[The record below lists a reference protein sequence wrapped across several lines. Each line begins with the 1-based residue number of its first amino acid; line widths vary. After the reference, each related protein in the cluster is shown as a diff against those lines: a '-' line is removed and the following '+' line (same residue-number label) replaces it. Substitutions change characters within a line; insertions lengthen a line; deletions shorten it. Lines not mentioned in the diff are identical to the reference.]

1 MAVEHRGYGLKQ
13 EATKALT
20 QPGLGGA
27 LRVVKG
33 RHGEAGA
40 HRGGAA
46 RRTVVA
52 VWGYLGVSRWSREWD
67 ERVAA
72 VARQWPT
79 TAGSCRGK
87 KGGWWSGGQLWCDGA
102 AATAG

>member
-1 MAVEHRGYGLKQ
+1 
-13 EATKALT
+13 LT

-33 RHGEAGA
+33 RLGAGLVVARLRHGEAGA
-40 HRGGAA
+40 HRGGAT

-72 VARQWPT
+72 VAR
-79 TAGSCRGK
+79 
-87 KGGWWSGGQLWCDGA
+87 
-102 AATAG
+102 